1 MVKANNGMQRSK
13 YLRQSDLAEMSE
25 AEVAAGGGNT
35 HPADKLNGQLRKQIY
50 YHLSF
55 YYFFFK
61 AKLLYKSPYS
71 LTLLTQRYV
80 QDVTS
85 AGSFT

>member
-1 MVKANNGMQRSK
+1 MVKANNGMRRSK

-35 HPADKLNGQLRKQIY
+35 HPADKLNGQLRKQIN

-55 YYFFFK
+55 YY
-61 AKLLYKSPYS
+61 LS
-71 LTLLTQRYV
+71 
-80 QDVTS
+80 
-85 AGSFT
+85 